1 MQVWA
6 VANQKGGVGKTTSVA
21 GLGGVLAEEGHS
33 VLLVDLDPH
42 GSLTSY
48 FKFNPDEVEQSS
60 YDLFLHKGPVS
71 KQMMESLIVPTAFQ
85 GLDILPSSTL
95 LATLERQ
102 LGKQPGLG
110 LVLKSALQ
118 KVADKYEYVLI
129 DTPPLLG
136 VLLVNAMAAAQTLI
150 LPVQTEHLAIK
161 GLERMM
167 RTLAMVMQ
175 SQKRSLPYWVVPT
188 MFDRRTHASVQS
200 LRILRNTYQGCI
212 WPSAIMVDTRLRD
225 ASHAG
230 VPPSIFEPHGRGAK
244 AYRSLL
250 KYIIEHDQISMAE
263 TSAGG

>member
-21 GLGGVLAEEGHS
+21 GLGGVLAEEGHR

-48 FKFNPDEVEQSS
+48 FKFNPDEVEKSS
-60 YDLFLHKGPVS
+60 YDLFMHKGPLS
-71 KQMMESLIVPTAFQ
+71 KQLVENMIAPTAFE

-102 LGKQPGLG
+102 LGKQQGLG

-118 KVADKYEYVLI
+118 KVEDQYAYVLI

-136 VLLVNAMAAAQTLI
+136 VLLVNAMAAAQMII

-167 RTLAMVMQ
+167 RTLSMVMQ

-200 LRILRNTYQGCI
+200 LRILRNTYQGYI

-225 ASHAG
+225 ASHVG
-230 VPPSIFEPHGRGAK
+230 VPPSIYDPHGRGAK

-250 KYIIEHDQISMAE
+250 KYLKEHNQLDLVKT
-263 TSAGG
+263 TSSG